1 MLNGLV
7 VHTDGQLGWAGRQD
21 VIRIGVLVAIGF
33 AMALARNLD
42 VERHQLA
49 TRSTFRTSREITMR
63 DLFFILLTLAIF
75 AVFAL
80 IARGAEKL

>member
-1 MLNGLV
+1 MSNDTSLPSA
-7 VHTDGQLGWAGRQD
+7 Q
-21 VIRIGVLVAIGF
+21 VLHF
-33 AMALARNLD
+33 K
-42 VERHQLA
+42 
-49 TRSTFRTSREITMR
+49 EITMR